1 MRRDEK
7 FSIKNDNQARI
18 PRAWLCLLRDGMA
31 VRCGAMVKMRSKKKR
46 RAHVP
51 ADLATP
57 EGRARAQRELTW
69 GDHGFLRARFRNLH
83 QISPEMWRSNQPSPR
98 QIAAHAKE
106 RGIRTILNLRGPST
120 QGYYLLEKESC
131 AKAGIGLVDFQV
143 FSRDPPTREAIFAAR
158 DLFERIEYPALMH
171 CKSGAD
177 RAGIMAVLYKLLRE
191 RVPFAEAVD
200 QLSGKYLHIKHGK
213 TGVLD
218 FFFEAYAAFNAGK
231 PAGQWKPFLDW
242 VADDYDRAAV
252 KEAFARQLGNGLQLD
267 ALLRRE

>member
-1 MRRDEK
+1 
-7 FSIKNDNQARI
+7 
-18 PRAWLCLLRDGMA
+18 MA

-69 GDHGFLRARFRNLH
+69 GDHGFLRARFSNLH

-98 QIAAHAKE
+98 QIAAHAAE

-120 QGYYLLEKESC
+120 QGYYLLEKEAC
-131 AKAGIGLVDFQV
+131 AKAGIELVDFQV

-218 FFFEAYAAFNAGK
+218 FFFEAYTAFNAGK
-231 PAGQWKPFLDW
+231 PLGQWKPFLDW